1 MSLAARIASGALV
14 LVAVVGLS
22 GLFQLAVVDE
32 LSETASDLAAVD
44 VEALALGLQ
53 LLGRVGEQRELTE
66 KYLVLE
72 DVRYLEQGE
81 RLKSSIDRDL
91 ASLDAMELSAPERAA
106 VDRLLR
112 IWREGSPT
120 LHQAGGPDMLGRMRE
135 ELAAFLQISR
145 AQMEYKA
152 EVGASRAR
160 RARELAWGATIAAIA
175 LAALLS
181 FGIARSVVVPVRRLM
196 SGTRE
201 LARGNFAHRVEPR
214 GAPEVRVLAEHFNDM
229 SERLGELDRLK
240 QDFVSN
246 VSHDLKAPLA
256 SMQETTRLLLDEVP
270 GELNPRQRLLLGLNM
285 ECGERLTAMISNV
298 LDLARLEAGGVRY
311 RFDVCDLDRV
321 VREAMREVA
330 SLLEKKRLQASVE
343 LAGAPLSVSADETLL
358 RRAFSNLL
366 SNAVK
371 FSPEGG
377 RLGVRIYPLRSPAEV
392 ARRIG
397 GNGAGAA
404 AVDRAAAEDARG
416 GVAVDAEGYRPAVV
430 CEFWDS
436 GPGIPD
442 DHKERVFERFHRV
455 DETRRGDQSTG
466 IGLAITRSIVDGH
479 GGRVWVEDEVGG
491 GTRVVLLLESQQA
504 EDPGPGDPRI
514 QAATHG

>member
-1 MSLAARIASGALV
+1 MSLAARIASGALA
-14 LVAVVGLS
+14 LVALVALS
-22 GLFQLAVVDE
+22 GGFQLAIVEE
-32 LSETASDLAAVD
+32 LSKTASDLAAVD

-53 LLGRVGEQRELTE
+53 LVGRIDELTDSTE
-66 KYLVLE
+66 KYLAVE
-72 DVRYLEQGE
+72 DPRYLEQAQRVRSAVE
-81 RLKSSIDRDL
+81 RDL
-91 ASLDAMELSAPERAA
+91 GSINRLDLSGPERAA
-106 VDRLLR
+106 ADRLLR
-112 IWREGSPT
+112 LWREGGST
-120 LHQAGGPDMLGRMRE
+120 LHQAGGLETLGRMRE

-145 AQMEYKA
+145 AQMRHKA
-152 EVGASRAR
+152 ELGAARAR
-160 RARELAWGATIAAIA
+160 RARELAWGATVAAIV

-181 FGIARSVVVPVRRLM
+181 FAFARSVVVPVRRLTR
-196 SGTRE
+196 GTSE
-201 LARGNFAHRVEPR
+201 LAHGNFGYRVEAR
-214 GAPEVRVLAEHFNDM
+214 GAPEVRNLAEHFNFM

-270 GELNPRQRLLLGLNM
+270 GALNAKQRRLLDLNL
-285 ECGERLTAMISNV
+285 ECGERLTTMISNV

-311 RFDVCDLDRV
+311 RLEICDLDRV
-321 VREAMREVA
+321 VRKAMREVA
-330 SLLEKKRLQASVE
+330 SLLEKKRLESSLEVAE
-343 LAGAPLSVSADETLL
+343 GALVVSADETLL

-377 RLGVRIYPLRSPAEV
+377 RMGVRVYPLRSAAEI

-397 GNGAGAA
+397 ADRDGRSATPAGGANGGST
-404 AVDRAAAEDARG
+404 
-416 GVAVDAEGYRPAVV
+416 VADKYRTAVV

-442 DHKERVFERFHRV
+442 AHKERVFERFHRV
-455 DETRRGDQSTG
+455 DEMRRGDQSTG

-491 GTRVVLLLESQQA
+491 GTRVVLLLESPQA
-504 EDPGPGDPRI
+504 EEARPGDSRSKEVSN
-514 QAATHG
+514 G